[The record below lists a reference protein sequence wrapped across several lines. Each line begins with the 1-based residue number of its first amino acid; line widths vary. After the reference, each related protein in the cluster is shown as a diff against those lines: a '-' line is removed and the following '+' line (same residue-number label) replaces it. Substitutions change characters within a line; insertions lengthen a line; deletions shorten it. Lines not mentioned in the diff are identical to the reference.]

1 MNHLDTSLTNL
12 DLVGVKLYVNEAKKF
27 IFQVH
32 FKKYFVKSEKDIWNK
47 SVTTADSCPSATVT
61 LIQLN
66 QLTESQPESEVK
78 FSF

>member
-66 QLTESQPESEVK
+66 QLTESQPESAVK
-78 FSF
+78 FCF